1 VVNTYTIIVA
11 SKTILA
17 IVCGELYGVAARL
30 RMLMMM
36 KGGGVSEVTAML
48 PRQRVRE
55 LNGHVSARLYDEA
68 QDRLANTTPNVNRTT
83 LLEGYKH

>member
-1 VVNTYTIIVA
+1 MINTYTIIVA

-30 RMLMMM
+30 RMLMM

-48 PRQRVRE
+48 PRQGVRE
-55 LNGHVSARLYDEA
+55 LNGHVSAWLCDEA
-68 QDRLANTTPNVNRTT
+68 QVHLAGITSNMNGTT
-83 LLEGYKH
+83 LIEGFKH